1 MSKSIAR
8 GLVGA
13 GAILL
18 AILLTGCS
26 DEPSPTPSAGAVATA
41 TAQPGV
47 TPEPTPAPTL
57 APTHTPT
64 PEPTPTPAA
73 ATLPLGVYLT
83 LCAPPEQELA
93 DDAT

>member
-18 AILLTGCS
+18 TGCS
-26 DEPSPTPSAGAVATA
+26 DEPSPTPSPTN
-41 TAQPGV
+41 TP

-64 PEPTPTPAA
+64 PEPTPA
-73 ATLPLGVYLT
+73 ATMAPANTPTPVPVNPRGPDTGGHTGRRRHAALGLH
-83 LCAPPEQELA
+83 A
-93 DDAT
+93 